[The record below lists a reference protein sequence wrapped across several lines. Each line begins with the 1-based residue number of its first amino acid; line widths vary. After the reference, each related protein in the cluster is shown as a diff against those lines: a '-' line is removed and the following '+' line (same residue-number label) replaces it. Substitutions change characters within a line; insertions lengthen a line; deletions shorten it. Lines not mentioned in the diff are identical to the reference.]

1 MSGKLGPTGVTKSE
15 ILRVVSEVIPLI
27 PERRMGESRILSGM
41 KLT

>member
-1 MSGKLGPTGVTKSE
+1 MSGKLGPPGLKSE